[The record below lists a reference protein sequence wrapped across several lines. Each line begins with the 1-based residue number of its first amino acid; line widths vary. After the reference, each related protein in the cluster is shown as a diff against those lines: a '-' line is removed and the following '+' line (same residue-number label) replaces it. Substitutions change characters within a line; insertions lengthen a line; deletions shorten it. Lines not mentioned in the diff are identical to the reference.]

1 MAINRLQ
8 HARKTAL
15 LRAGAGAG
23 LALTATFGLAS
34 PALADV
40 PEKAPQA
47 AQAASAPQT
56 QQANKI
62 NVTASQLLQLA
73 RAQVGT
79 TENARGG
86 GTKFQQWYA
95 NSRRAL
101 ETIRRDGGSRT
112 GYLNAPWCA
121 MFVSWV
127 GEQLGARP
135 QVGWDAWTV
144 AHARWFVA
152 NKRWGSAPRPGA
164 VVFFSWSG
172 GKSLTSIR
180 HVGFVVKDNG
190 NGTISTIE
198 GNTGNGRVEERVR
211 SKSDVVGYGY
221 PEYAG

>member
-1 MAINRLQ
+1 MATHRLTR
-8 HARKTAL
+8 APRTTF
-15 LRAGAGAG
+15 LR
-23 LALTATFGLAS
+23 ATFGATIVAS
-34 PALADV
+34 AVLGGVAPASADV
-40 PEKAPQA
+40 PEQAPRA
-47 AQAASAPQT
+47 GADHK
-56 QQANKI
+56 QQASKI
-62 NVTASQLLQLA
+62 NVTASQLIGLA

-79 TENARGG
+79 SENAYGG

-95 NSRRAL
+95 NSQRAL
-101 ETIRRDGGSRT
+101 ETIRRDGGTRA

-144 AHARWFVA
+144 AHARWFRA
-152 NKRWGSAPRPGA
+152 NGRWGYAPKPGA

-172 GKSLTSIR
+172 GKTLDSIR

-190 NGTISTIE
+190 DGTISTIE

-211 SKSDVVGYGY
+211 DKSDVVGYGY
-221 PEYAG
+221 PEYAA